1 MKKSVCA
8 FLIAASVP
16 FFSFADESVEQTL
29 SAEPQQVMAYV
40 NINRDDEER
49 IAELMIGV
57 GPAIAARII
66 AYRDENGPFASIDD
80 LQKVKGIGAKTV
92 EKNRYM
98 LKL

>member
-1 MKKSVCA
+1 MKKSIVA

-16 FFSFADESVEQTL
+16 FFSFAEGEADQAV

-49 IAELMIGV
+49 IAELMTGV
-57 GPAIAARII
+57 GPAIAARIV
-66 AYRDENGPFASIDD
+66 AYRSENGPFASIDD
-80 LQKVKGIGAKTV
+80 LQMVKGIGAKTI